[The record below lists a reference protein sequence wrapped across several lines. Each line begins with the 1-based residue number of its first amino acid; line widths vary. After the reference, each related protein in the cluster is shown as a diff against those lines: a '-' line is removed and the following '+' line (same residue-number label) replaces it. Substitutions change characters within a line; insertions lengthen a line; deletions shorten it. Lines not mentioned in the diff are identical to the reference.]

1 MTPKIIKE
9 VLNRLYQVLGTI
21 SLMKLRNV
29 PFTDHTVVELER
41 ELESLAGILDG
52 HLGRRCIEEEDT
64 SYQLEIL
71 RVEAL
76 WMATRLQWALD
87 TGRWES
93 L

>member
-1 MTPKIIKE
+1 MTPRIVKQ

-21 SLMKLRNV
+21 SLMKLWGE
-29 PFTDHTVVELER
+29 PFNEHTVKPLEEELER
-41 ELESLAGILDG
+41 LAKILDG
-52 HLGRRCIEEEDT
+52 KIGRRCIEEEEPM
-64 SYQLEIL
+64 YQLEVL

-76 WMATRLQWALD
+76 WMATRLQWTLD